1 MKHILSIN
9 VRNRPGVMSH
19 VSGLFTRRSFNID
32 SIAVGVTENPEISV
46 ITLVVKGN
54 EQTAIQL
61 QGQLLK
67 LADVIDVKLLS
78 WNNSVIR
85 EAVLVRVK
93 CNRES
98 RSALFSVIEIF
109 HGRVQEVTENSI
121 LIDVQGDPRQING
134 LMAIL
139 ENHGIIE
146 TARTG
151 QIALALE
158 IE

>member
-1 MKHILSIN
+1 
-9 VRNRPGVMSH
+9 MSH
-19 VSGLFTRRSFNID
+19 VSGLFTRRGFNID
-32 SIAVGVTENPEISV
+32 SLAVGVTQDPEISV

-54 EQTAIQL
+54 EQTALQL

-67 LADVIDVKLLS
+67 LADVIDVRLLS
-78 WNNSVIR
+78 WNSSIIR
-85 EAVLVRVK
+85 ETVLARVK

-98 RSALFSVIEIF
+98 RSALFGVVEIF
-109 HGRVQEVTENSI
+109 NGRVQEITETSI

-139 ENHGIIE
+139 EEYGIIE
-146 TARTG
+146 SARTG